1 MAVYKFYAMI
11 EKEDGVFVVSFPDLE
26 NCFTDG
32 ETLPEAVEMA
42 EDALGSLLSVMED
55 DGDHIPAPSKAEDI
69 ELPDGAS
76 LVLITVDTDDYR
88 EPVVTDEEA
97 ALMQEKDASVK
108 ITPLDDED
116 FRSEVVL
123 TIYNNSIKDV
133 FKEIA
138 KVNKLEVVN
147 FRTFIENALI
157 HYIRSEQWQRAKHT
171 FMTGDIEY

>member
-32 ETLPEAVEMA
+32 ETLAEAVEMA

-123 TIYNNSIKDV
+123 TIYNKDIKDV

-157 HYIRSEQWQRAKHT
+157 HYIRSEQWQRAKHA